1 MVSAAS
7 NLAKIKVRR
16 GPSWTVCGPTG
27 CAQGRPKLSSQ
38 GTSPVVRKYSCP
50 QIQLAA
56 RPALGPQDYS

>member
-16 GPSWTVCGPTG
+16 GPSWTVCDPTG
-27 CAQGRPKLSSQ
+27 YAHRQAKTEFAGDI
-38 GTSPVVRKYSCP
+38 YSCP

-56 RPALGPQDYS
+56 RPALGPQYHS